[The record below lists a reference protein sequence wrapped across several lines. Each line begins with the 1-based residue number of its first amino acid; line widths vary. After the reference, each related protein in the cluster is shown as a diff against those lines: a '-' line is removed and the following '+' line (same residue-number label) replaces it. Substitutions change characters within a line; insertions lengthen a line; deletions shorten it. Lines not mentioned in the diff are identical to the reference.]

1 MTNSHKSITES
12 AAELFDQQFQAVVTR
27 GNRVFAGLML
37 LQYIGCV
44 VAAVFWTPLSWEG
57 RESSIHLHV
66 WASVFLG
73 ALIALPPAM
82 MGWLKPENN
91 SLRYLMA
98 IAQMLMSALLIHIG
112 GGRIEMHFH
121 VFGSLAFLAMYRDW
135 RVLLLAT
142 AVAAVDHL
150 VRAAFFP
157 MSIFGVDYISIFRA
171 LEHAGWVVFE
181 VSVLTVMSRHAIAEM
196 RIAARH
202 QAELRFERNEAR
214 KAELGRLSRVVE
226 AAVGVAVGVRS
237 QARSIQDIH
246 ASVESFV
253 NLVAGI
259 RRCTLAVQ
267 DAVDQVK
274 KLAETGSN
282 AVYCADASMV
292 QIQKSS
298 QQVTESLA
306 EIQDIAD
313 QTNLL
318 SLNAAIEAARAGALG
333 KGFSVVATEVKEL
346 ACRSNRTAQSI
357 VSLVADSSQRIE
369 VGVATSKETTQ
380 VLNEILNSVDSVCHQ
395 LADIADVA
403 QKQLQKAQDVSQ
415 AVSTVNKLAS
425 QTDVGIRDIVAR
437 CEELPDQSVEMQQ
450 LLRNFHEHAN
460 LAS

>member
-1 MTNSHKSITES
+1 MSDSHKSITES
-12 AAELFDQQFQAVVTR
+12 AAELFEQQFRAVVKR
-27 GNRVFAGLML
+27 GNQLFAGLML
-37 LQYIGCV
+37 LQYIGCIL
-44 VAAVFWTPLSWEG
+44 VATLWTPMSWEG
-57 RESSIHLHV
+57 RESSIHFHV
-66 WASVFLG
+66 WASIFLG
-73 ALIALPPAM
+73 ALIALPPAV
-82 MGWLKPENN
+82 MGWLRPEIK

-98 IAQMLMSALLIHIG
+98 TAQMLMSALLIHVG

-135 RVLLLAT
+135 RVLFLAT

-157 MSIFGVDYISIFRA
+157 LSIFGVDYISIFRA

-181 VSVLTVMSRHAIAEM
+181 VSVLTVMSRHAIVEM
-196 RIAARH
+196 RIAALH

-237 QARSIQDIH
+237 QTRSIQDIH
-246 ASVESFV
+246 TSVGTFV
-253 NLVAGI
+253 HLVEGI

-274 KLAETGSN
+274 ELVETGSI
-282 AVYCADASMV
+282 AVNCADASMT

-298 QQVTESLA
+298 QQVTESLT

-318 SLNAAIEAARAGALG
+318 SLNAAIEAARAGSLG
-333 KGFSVVATEVKEL
+333 KGFTVVATEVKEL

-369 VGVATSKETTQ
+369 AGVATSKETTQ
-380 VLNEILNSVDSVCHQ
+380 VLNNILCSVDAVCHQ
-395 LADIADVA
+395 LADIANTA
-403 QKQLQKAQDVSQ
+403 QLQLQKAQDVSQ
-415 AVSTVNKLAS
+415 AVSLMNDLAS
-425 QTDVGIRDIVAR
+425 QTDLGIRDIVAR
-437 CEELPDQSVEMQQ
+437 CEELPDHSVELQQ
-450 LLRNFHEHAN
+450 LLRNFHDHAN
-460 LAS
+460 LAT